1 MEEIMAFE
9 ILASGF
15 GLIEG
20 PRADDQSRLYFSDV
34 PNGGVYRRSL
44 DGNIE
49 TVIPKRRGVGGIAI
63 NQGGGIVCSG
73 RNLIYFSEATRTSR
87 ELFTEWEGKPLKGI
101 NDIQPD
107 DQGSIYCGTL
117 EFDPF
122 SNRKPIP
129 GSLFRVDPDGK
140 VSKLWDGIE
149 ITNGLGFSPDR
160 KLLYHSDSP
169 TRAVWVYDVQP
180 DRSVKDRRIFAKL
193 PEGIPDGLAV
203 DAEGAVLVAA
213 PEAGEVMRFK
223 ADGTLDKR
231 IKMPAKMVTSL
242 TFGGP
247 GLEDL
252 YIVTA
257 DNTDDKEKKGTIF
270 RMRTEVPG
278 LPVPKARFQ

>member
-1 MEEIMAFE
+1 MATFE

-20 PRADDQSRLYFSDV
+20 PRVDDQNRLCFSDV
-34 PNGGVYRRSL
+34 PNGGVYRRDPS
-44 DGNIE
+44 GTVE
-49 TVIPKRRGVGGIAI
+49 TLIPKRRGVGGIAI
-63 NQGGGIVCSG
+63 NEGGGIVCSG
-73 RNLIYFSEATRTSR
+73 RNLIYFSEAAHTSR

-107 DQGSIYCGTL
+107 DHGSIYCGTL

-140 VSKLWDGIE
+140 VSKVWEGIQ
-149 ITNGLGFSPDR
+149 ITNGLGLSPDR
-160 KLLYHSDSP
+160 KHLYHSDSP

-180 DRSVKDRRIFAKL
+180 DRGVKDRRIFAKL
-193 PEGIPDGLAV
+193 PEGMPDGLAV
-203 DAEGAVLVAA
+203 DAEGGVVVAA
-213 PEAGEVMRFK
+213 VEAGEVQRFK
-223 ADGTLDKR
+223 PDGTLDKR
-231 IKMPAKMVTSL
+231 IKVPAKMVTSV
-242 TFGGP
+242 TFGGHN
-247 GLEDL
+247 LEDL

-270 RMRTEVPG
+270 KMRSEIPG
-278 LPVPKARFQ
+278 LAVPKARFK